1 MPSASMAAR
10 WMLAALAGTAASA
23 AGLEAWADETSSAR
37 RAAAAREMDRP
48 YTMAELSGSLLTLPA
63 ANVCLTQTSCQKGET
78 SIAAGL
84 HNYYRT
90 GRIGIGAGIVYAA
103 TLRGDAAPG
112 QDDPALEREHVRRYF
127 LVEAH
132 FRYYFVRAKQWE
144 WWAGPSF
151 GGVIVNDSW
160 SVLADR
166 DPYADTA
173 FIGPRAA
180 TIATEGISA
189 GLGIGNEWSFADN
202 WSFGALLRYSMWLLP
217 SNPERSPTGDTA
229 SLSGRI
235 DMIDAGLAV
244 TYRIAL

>member
-1 MPSASMAAR
+1 
-10 WMLAALAGTAASA
+10 MLAALAGAAA
-23 AGLEAWADETSSAR
+23 GTLGLEALADETSAAR
-37 RAAAAREMDRP
+37 RAAAAREANRA

-63 ANVCLTQTSCQKGET
+63 ANVCLTQKICQKGET

-84 HNYYRT
+84 HNYYRVD
-90 GRIGIGAGIVYAA
+90 RFGIGAGIVYAT

-112 QDDPALEREHVRRYF
+112 QKDPTLEREHVRRYF

-132 FRYYFVRAKQWE
+132 FRYYFVRTTSWE
-144 WWAGPSF
+144 WWTGPSF

-166 DPYADTA
+166 EPVFDTA

-180 TIATEGISA
+180 TIATEGLTT
-189 GLGIGNEWSFADN
+189 GVGIGNEWSFIDN
-202 WSFGALLRYSMWLLP
+202 WSLGAMLRYSMWILP

-229 SLSGRI
+229 SLSGRV
-235 DMIDAGLAV
+235 DMIDVGLAV